1 MKPKT
6 FFFFSDSDET
16 KVTCGENLP
25 LSAIDEKS
33 HDTKTIDFPSLI
45 DKQILIEERLVNY
58 EIIEIILVDVVKLYD
73 PRYHGS

>member
-1 MKPKT
+1 M
-6 FFFFSDSDET
+6 DSDET

-33 HDTKTIDFPSLI
+33 HDTKTIDFPRLI
-45 DKQILIEERLVNY
+45 EKQILIEDRLFNY
-58 EIIEIILVDVVKLYD
+58 EIIEIIMIDVVKLYD